1 MSENSSEIEKLEE
14 TVVRE
19 LCEDYAKMTRVNI
32 SEEHGQVSTLN
43 LYSLHPTIKLY
54 FYIGRLSHK

>member
-32 SEEHGQVSTLN
+32 SEEHGQVQLSTYILSIQLLN
-43 LYSLHPTIKLY
+43 
-54 FYIGRLSHK
+54 YISIW

>member
-1 MSENSSEIEKLEE
+1 MSGENSSEIEKLEE

-43 LYSLHPTIKLY
+43 LYILSIQLN
-54 FYIGRLSHK
+54 YISIC

>member
-1 MSENSSEIEKLEE
+1 MSGENSGEIEKLEE

-32 SEEHGQVSTLN
+32 SEEHGQVSTF
-43 LYSLHPTIKLY
+43 I
-54 FYIGRLSHK
+54 LSI

>member
-1 MSENSSEIEKLEE
+1 MSGENSGEIEKLEE

-43 LYSLHPTIKLY
+43 LYI
-54 FYIGRLSHK
+54 LSI